1 MTKRVHEILNHFL
14 SWWLLKTNN
23 LKEWKQMVEA
33 MPQIRKDDKANISN
47 LPYEFPLKW
56 LQLLNNND
64 EEPPPAKWFKT

>member
-1 MTKRVHEILNHFL
+1 
-14 SWWLLKTNN
+14 
-23 LKEWKQMVEA
+23 MVEA